1 MSSFVTGIFEGQKEK
16 KKATIM
22 NARAMPFTIIPKGSG
37 ILQGPQRR
45 FEFPSESEAP
55 YVNVERGAIRPVIRR
70 HSNNANGMKAA
81 ASQVFT
87 SNDIMM
93 FKAKADPMLI
103 NASKREMIHV
113 VVIA

>member
-16 KKATIM
+16 KKATTM
-22 NARAMPFTIIPKGSG
+22 NARAMPFTIVPKGSG

-45 FEFPSESEAP
+45 FKFPSESEKP
-55 YVNVERGAIRPVIRR
+55 YVNAERGAMPPVVRR
-70 HSNNANGMKAA
+70 HSNNANGMNAA